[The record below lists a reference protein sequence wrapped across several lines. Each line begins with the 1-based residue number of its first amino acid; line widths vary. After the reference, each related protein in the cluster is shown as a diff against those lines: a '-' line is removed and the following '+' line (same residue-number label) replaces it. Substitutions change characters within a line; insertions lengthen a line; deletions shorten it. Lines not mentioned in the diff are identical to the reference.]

1 MSGTDTQDVIFAPG
15 SGHGR
20 AAVTVVRLSGAGTDA
35 VIRALL
41 DDRLPEPRRVSL
53 RTLRHP
59 CDGSILDRALVLWMP
74 GPGTFTG
81 EDQAE
86 LQIHGGVAVRAAVLG
101 ALGRQPGCRPAEPGE
116 FTRRAFLNG
125 RMDLTGVEG
134 LAELIEAET
143 EAQRRQAVRQ
153 LQGDLGIAVD
163 GWRMRLLDRLARL
176 EALLDF
182 SDEEDVPASAGSSDE
197 LVALS
202 DEIATAVAGAD
213 RGERIR
219 EGLTVVIAGPPN
231 AGKSTLLN
239 ALAKR
244 EVAIVSPIPGTTRDV
259 IEVRC
264 DLGGLPVTL
273 IDTAGLRDSLDPV
286 ELQGIARARRNI
298 DQADL
303 VLWLMPF
310 DHAGQPALPDPMG
323 ATVRRIRT
331 KCDLAGD
338 ELGEDL
344 AVSARSGEGLDAL
357 LALIE
362 GLAGA
367 QIQGVG
373 EAIVT
378 RERHRLA
385 LTEVA
390 ECLARAQA
398 ADRSNAPE
406 LAAEDLR
413 LALRALGR
421 VTGRV
426 DVEDVLDHIFSSFCI
441 GK

>member
-1 MSGTDTQDVIFAPG
+1 MSGTVSPDAIFAPA

-20 AAVTVVRLSGAGTDA
+20 AAVAVIRLSGPRTPA
-35 VIRALL
+35 VLRALL
-41 DDRLPEPRRVSL
+41 GDRLPDPRRASL
-53 RTLRHP
+53 RTLRDP
-59 CDGSILDRALVLWMP
+59 RDRIVLDQALVLWMP

-86 LQIHGGVAVRAAVLG
+86 LHLHGGVAVRMAVLR
-101 ALGRQPGCRPAEPGE
+101 ALGRQPGCRPADPGE

-125 RMDLTGVEG
+125 RMDLTAVEG
-134 LAELIEAET
+134 LADLIDAET
-143 EAQRRQAVRQ
+143 EAQRRQATRQ
-153 LQGDLGIAVD
+153 LQGEFGVAVD
-163 GWRMRLLDRLARL
+163 RWRARLLGRLARL

-182 SDEEDVPASAGSSDE
+182 SDEEDVPGFAGPLDE
-197 LVALS
+197 LAAVAA
-202 DEIATAVAGAD
+202 EVATAVAGAE

-219 EGLTVVIAGPPN
+219 EGVTVVIAGPPN

-244 EVAIVSPIPGTTRDV
+244 EVAIVSPIPGTTRDA

-264 DLGGLPVTL
+264 DLGGLAVTL
-273 IDTAGLRDSLDPV
+273 VDTAGLRDSQDAV
-286 ELQGIARARRNI
+286 EQEGIARARRSM

-303 VLWLMPF
+303 VLWLTPSGE
-310 DHAGQPALPDPMG
+310 AGQAVLPSPAG
-323 ATVRRIRT
+323 ATCRRIRT
-331 KCDLAGD
+331 KSDLGGCG
-338 ELGEDL
+338 LGEDL
-344 AVSARSGEGLDAL
+344 AVSARSGEGLDDL
-357 LALIE
+357 LAMV
-362 GLAGA
+362 AGFA
-367 QIQGVG
+367 GSQLQGAG

-378 RERHRLA
+378 RERHRHA
-385 LTEVA
+385 LNEVLQ
-390 ECLARAQA
+390 CLARAQA
-398 ADRSNAPE
+398 SDHAPE

-421 VTGRV
+421 ITGRV